1 MTLNITPP
9 HAVSELILTGL
20 VTLFLT
26 IATVWIVWYVAKA
39 VNPDEVRHL
48 QFFLTFIV
56 VIIPFVILIY
66 LGSAIII
73 YDAITAPPWPMAL
86 PLTLSPRE
94 ILAAAVIYIGRVD
107 AGLSIQP
114 RHSVRSAAFGP
125 ADQPEIL
132 GWGRTN

>member
-73 YDAITAPPWPMAL
+73 YDAITALSGWPLVL
-86 PLTLSPRE
+86 PLDGPLSPP
-94 ILAAAVIYIGRVD
+94 IVGALAFYIGQTMWLWWDRRK
-107 AGLSIQP
+107 LRIP
-114 RHSVRSAAFGP
+114 R
-125 ADQPEIL
+125 
-132 GWGRTN
+132 